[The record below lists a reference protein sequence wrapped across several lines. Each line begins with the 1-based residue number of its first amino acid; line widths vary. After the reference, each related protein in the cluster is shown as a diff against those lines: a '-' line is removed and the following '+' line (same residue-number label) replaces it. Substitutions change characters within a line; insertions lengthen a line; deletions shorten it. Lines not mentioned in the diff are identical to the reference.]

1 MKLQG
6 GIPLKKEQLADF
18 TRRVSQSNRSELV
31 VIMYELCFAYLAD
44 ARMSLEQDDAESF
57 KNAIRKGERMIN
69 ELIGALDFSYDLAH
83 ELNRVYIFCLEALA
97 RAMYKRDVAEI
108 DEAERL
114 LRKLYESFEKVAEL
128 DTSAPLMDNTEQV
141 FAGYTYDKGML
152 VESPDTS
159 KSRGFL
165 V

>member
-1 MKLQG
+1 MFRG
-6 GIPLKKEQLADF
+6 NSPLKREQLADF

-31 VIMYELCFAYLAD
+31 VIMYELCFAYMAD
-44 ARMSLEQDDAESF
+44 ARMSLEQDDAEGF
-57 KNAIRKGERMIN
+57 KSAIRKSERMIN

-83 ELNRVYIFCLEALA
+83 ELNRVYVFCLESLA
-97 RAMYKRDVAEI
+97 KAMYKRDAAEI
-108 DEAERL
+108 DEAEKL
-114 LRKLYESFEKVAEL
+114 LRKLYDSFEKVAKL
-128 DTSAPLMDNTEQV
+128 DTSAPLMENTEQV

-152 VESPDTS
+152 VESPDNS